1 MSNLFRT
8 FICFCLFA
16 LSPALSWAQSNIDS
30 LKNAAQN
37 AETDKQL
44 EIYVQL
50 GKFYRDVDPDSSI
63 FFGKKLI
70 EKSGKN
76 LAMLAEGH
84 ALLCVVYR
92 IQSNYAASIQN
103 GLKAIKLYGQVK
115 DSAGI
120 SAAYSNLG
128 TAYFYNNN
136 LKLSLEYQLRALKIK
151 EALNQPNGV
160 ASVLVNIGNIYIQQ
174 EQFPLARDHYKRA
187 LDIFTAQNNPMGISY
202 CRNNLGV
209 IAEFLEQPERALE
222 EYIEAS
228 KIDEQ
233 LGDKVGM
240 ASSFYNIAE
249 IYNSTGRKSLAKIY
263 YDRTLSL
270 AKAIGDQTRISTC
283 LAKISSFAIDNGQDK
298 EALAMSAEAVEI
310 ARTTN
315 FDVLLV
321 DVLPTRIG
329 VLAQLHYYEQAY
341 LLSQEL
347 LEINKRI
354 ADDSK
359 SKALTEA
366 QAAYGAERK
375 NQEILLLQKDKSL
388 QTVVLKRQKLTEK
401 VYIGAIFVFI
411 VLLFF
416 IINRYQLI
424 RKNEMLLQKINTS
437 LENKVHER
445 TKALQDALERA
456 EKADKLKTFFLSNL
470 NQELRTPMNGIIG
483 MTAYLQ
489 ENMVD
494 ADKKLLAQSLLD
506 NSKRLSETLSAV
518 IELSGFEASGEALQW
533 QPTDLMPVAKDA
545 IERHK
550 NEAQLKGLQ
559 LELVY
564 FAEEVVIPAD
574 AKILSRILDSL
585 LHNAIKFTEQGSIII
600 EISRQ
605 QQGNMGY
612 IDVRVRDTGLGI
624 AKENLEHIFEA
635 FRKGDEVL
643 YRGYEGLG
651 IGLTLARKYTQL
663 LDGQLSVDSEPG
675 RGTQFTIRLHQQPPS

>member
-1 MSNLFRT
+1 
-8 FICFCLFA
+8 
-16 LSPALSWAQSNIDS
+16 
-30 LKNAAQN
+30 
-37 AETDKQL
+37 
-44 EIYVQL
+44 
-50 GKFYRDVDPDSSI
+50 
-63 FFGKKLI
+63 
-70 EKSGKN
+70 
-76 LAMLAEGH
+76 
-84 ALLCVVYR
+84 
-92 IQSNYAASIQN
+92 
-103 GLKAIKLYGQVK
+103 
-115 DSAGI
+115 
-120 SAAYSNLG
+120 
-128 TAYFYNNN
+128 
-136 LKLSLEYQLRALKIK
+136 
-151 EALNQPNGV
+151 
-160 ASVLVNIGNIYIQQ
+160 
-174 EQFPLARDHYKRA
+174 
-187 LDIFTAQNNPMGISY
+187 
-202 CRNNLGV
+202 
-209 IAEFLEQPERALE
+209 
-222 EYIEAS
+222 
-228 KIDEQ
+228 
-233 LGDKVGM
+233 
-240 ASSFYNIAE
+240 
-249 IYNSTGRKSLAKIY
+249 
-263 YDRTLSL
+263 
-270 AKAIGDQTRISTC
+270 

-624 AKENLEHIFEA
+624 AKENLEHIFEV